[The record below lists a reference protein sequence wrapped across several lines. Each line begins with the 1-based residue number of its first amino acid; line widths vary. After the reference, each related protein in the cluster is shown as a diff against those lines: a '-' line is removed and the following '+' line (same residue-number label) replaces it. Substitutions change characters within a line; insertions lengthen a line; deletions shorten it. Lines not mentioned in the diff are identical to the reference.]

1 MTDRGGKRGGDSG
14 TGGGGGTGGGRRR
27 AADPAGLG
35 RLLASY
41 RERPTMGKL
50 AMTVVP
56 AVAFSLFL
64 DESLAT
70 HGVGHLIFDAVCL
83 LLSVWGAVRLIRS
96 FVSWLD
102 LYEDGI
108 VYRGR
113 RGVRWAY
120 AWEDIHD
127 VTLSREATYLGGS
140 SRPVSDKIV
149 ARLYTAN
156 EGIACQLSGNYF
168 ISDSGGGFLRTFF
181 RSRGS
186 LTPMFGGIID
196 RVVEARVRLILSELA
211 GGGDVRYPPF
221 EIGATYLYVDGAAD
235 EIPWDEVTRMTVEA
249 QQIAVTVPHLQRR
262 MEGIKLKADG
272 TRGNYRVGRD
282 NTLYIGTK
290 DMHQCQKAIIWSVM
304 AHIAD
309 SLDADRDKGADTES
323 R

>member
-1 MTDRGGKRGGDSG
+1 MTDRRGERGS
-14 TGGGGGTGGGRRR
+14 GGGGGKGRRT
-27 AADPAGLG
+27 ADPADLG
-35 RLLASY
+35 RVLASY

-56 AVAFSLFL
+56 VVAFFLFL
-64 DESLAT
+64 GESFAT
-70 HGVGHLIFDAVCL
+70 HGIGHLVFDAICV

-96 FVSWLD
+96 VVSWLD

-113 RGVRWAY
+113 RKVRWAY
-120 AWEDIHD
+120 KWEEFHD
-127 VTLSREATYLGGS
+127 VTLTREATYVNGS
-140 SRPVSDKIV
+140 SRPLSDKVV

-168 ISDSGGGFLRTFF
+168 IADSGGGFLRTFF
-181 RSRGS
+181 RSPGS
-186 LTPMFGGIID
+186 LTPMFGGIVD
-196 RVVEARVRLILSELA
+196 RVVEARVRLILNELA

-221 EIGATYLYVDGAAD
+221 EIGATYLYVDDAAD
-235 EIPWDEVTRMTVEA
+235 EIPWDEVTRMTVDA
-249 QQIAVTVPHLQRR
+249 QQIAITVPHLQRR
-262 MEGIKLKADG
+262 MAGVKLKADG

-282 NTLYIGTK
+282 DTLYIGTK
-290 DMHQCQKAIIWSVM
+290 DMSQCQKAIIWSVM

-309 SLDADRDKGADTES
+309 SLDADRDKGADTQP